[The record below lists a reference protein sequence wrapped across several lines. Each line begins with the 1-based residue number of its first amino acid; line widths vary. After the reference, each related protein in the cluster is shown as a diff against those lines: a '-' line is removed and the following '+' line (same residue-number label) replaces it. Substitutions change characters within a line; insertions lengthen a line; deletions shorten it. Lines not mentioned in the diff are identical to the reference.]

1 MAYTKVFA
9 VRNHL
14 ARAVSYA
21 ANPEKT
27 DEAIMLGASVDYALN
42 PSKTEQRLFES
53 TVNCQRPGTAYGEM
67 IATKQRFSKT
77 GGVLAYHFIQ
87 SFKPGEV
94 TPEQAHAI
102 GVEFAR
108 RCFGERFEAVIGTHL
123 DRHHLHNHVVVNSV
137 SFVDGIKYHS
147 SPESYFHTIRG
158 TSDELCREH
167 GLSVIE
173 PKGRGKHY
181 AEWAAEKAG
190 KPTIRSMIAADIDEV
205 IRQSFTFST
214 FVEALKKKG
223 YAVKYGPN
231 VKHMAVKP
239 KGGQRFI
246 RLKSL
251 GEEYTEDGIK
261 ARLAAQRGGQVEKP
275 RQPQAP
281 PPKRYRCTGPRIRT
295 KRKKLTGFMALYFK
309 YLYLLGKVKC
319 RKLPNKAA
327 FLLRE
332 DVIRLDR
339 YKEQFLYLY
348 RNNITTMEEL
358 QTRRQAIETQIQ
370 AVTEA
375 RKPLYAKRRDA
386 QDEAAAAA
394 LSMQIS
400 EATARLRELRKE
412 ARLCARIEATAPEI
426 REKERQAREA
436 EARQEAEKQAV
447 QAKKKQKPFKIM

>member
-27 DEAIMLGASVDYALN
+27 DEAITLGASVDYALN
-42 PSKTEQRLFES
+42 PEKTEQRLFES
-53 TVNCQRPGTAYGEM
+53 AVNCQRPGTAYGEM
-67 IATKQRFSKT
+67 IATKKRFSKT

-123 DRHHLHNHVVVNSV
+123 DRHHLHNHIVVNSV

-147 SPESYFHTIRG
+147 SPESYFNTIRG

-181 AEWAAEKAG
+181 AEWAAEKTG
-190 KPTIRSMIAADIDEV
+190 KPTIRGMIVADIDEI

-214 FVEALKKKG
+214 FIETLKKKG

-239 KGGQRFI
+239 KGGKRFI

-251 GEEYTEDGIK
+251 GEAYTEEAIRE
-261 ARLAAQRGGQVEKP
+261 RLARQRDGQEKK
-275 RQPQAP
+275 PQAP
-281 PPKRYRCTGPRIRT
+281 PPKRYHHTGSPIRT
-295 KRKKLTGFMALYFK
+295 SKRKKLTGFMALYFK
-309 YLYLLGKVKC
+309 YLYLLGKVKS
-319 RKLPNKAA
+319 RKLPNRAA

-348 RNNITTMEEL
+348 RNGITTTEEL
-358 QTRRQAIETQIQ
+358 QARRQSIETKIQ

-375 RKPLYAKRRDA
+375 RKPLYAQRRDA
-386 QDEAAAAA
+386 PDEADMAA
-394 LSMQIS
+394 LSAQIS

-447 QAKKKQKPFKIM
+447 QAKKKQEPFKMI